1 MKNIRI
7 GQKEI
12 IHFIGIGGIGMSG
25 LAQVMKTMGFNIQ
38 GSDQNKNKSTSNCS
52 KAGIKVFIGHTQ
64 KNIKKATIVVKSS
77 AIKDNNVEIKQAK
90 KRKIPIYSRAEV
102 LANVVSLKKNII
114 ITGSHGKTTTTS
126 LVAKILSDQKLDP
139 TIINGGVINS
149 FNSNAKLGK
158 GDWAILEADE
168 SDGSFLKLPI
178 HYSIVTN
185 IDFEHIDY
193 YKNYKNLENAFIQF
207 INKTPPIG
215 KSLICIDNKNIKSIL
230 TKIKNKNILT
240 YGFNK
245 KANYRIS
252 NARYHVTHSLFD
264 LHYKNLNKSKT
275 TIKNI
280 NLKLIGEHNVLNAAA
295 AIAVCINLGV
305 KIDIIKKA
313 LKNFSGVQRRMTKI
327 FMKNKNEFFDDYAH
341 HPTEISSILDGVN
354 KVYNKRKIIT
364 VFEPHR
370 YSRVMSL
377 KQAFSKSFIKSNLV
391 LICPIYAAGE
401 KKNSNFNL
409 MNFAKLISK
418 NSKTQT
424 VLVKNQKELS
434 NYFKKNLINDEIV
447 IGMGAG
453 SISKW
458 MRELKFNL

>member
-1 MKNIRI
+1 MKNIRL

-25 LAQVMKTMGFNIQ
+25 LAQVMKTMGFKIQ
-38 GSDQNKNKSTSNCS
+38 GSDQNKNKSTFNCS
-52 KAGIKVFIGHTQ
+52 KAGIKVFIGHAK
-64 KNIKKATIVVKSS
+64 KNIKNATIVVKSS

-90 KRKIPIYSRAEV
+90 KNKIPIYSRAEV

-178 HYSIVTN
+178 NYSVVTN

-193 YKNYKNLENAFIQF
+193 YKKYKNLENAFIQF

-215 KSLICIDNKNIKSIL
+215 KSLICIDNKNIKKIL
-230 TKIKNKNILT
+230 NKIKNKNILT

-252 NARYHVTHSLFD
+252 NPRYHATHSLFD
-264 LHYKNLNKSKT
+264 LDYKNLDNSKT
-275 TIKNI
+275 KIKNI
-280 NLKLIGEHNVLNAAA
+280 NLKLIGEHNVLNASAA
-295 AIAVCINLGV
+295 VAVCINLGV
-305 KIDIIKKA
+305 KTDIIKKA
-313 LKNFSGVQRRMTKI
+313 LKNFSGVQRRMTRI
-327 FMKNKNEFFDDYAH
+327 FTKNKNEFFDDYAH
-341 HPTEISSILDGVN
+341 HPTEISSILEGVD
-354 KVYNKRKIIT
+354 KVYNRRKIIT

-377 KQAFSKSFIKSNLV
+377 KQAFSKSFIKSDLV

-401 KKNSNFNL
+401 KKNLNFNL
-409 MNFAKLISK
+409 FNFAKLISR
-418 NSKTQT
+418 NSNVQT
-424 VLVKNQKELS
+424 VLVKNQQELS
-434 NYFKKNLINDEIV
+434 SYFKKNLISDEII

-453 SISKW
+453 SISHW
-458 MRELKFNL
+458 MRELKFSL